1 MKVNTTEKTTL
12 RGELALI
19 VAVIINSFWGCFDAV
34 FWFRNFSNLQCA
46 LRILRSIS
54 MVNTWHL
61 DIPFSGSSGFKPDD
75 SSKKICSDISV
86 QFCSGI
92 LFWNSGGC
100 T

>member
-19 VAVIINSFWGCFDAV
+19 VAVIINSFGVV
-34 FWFRNFSNLQCA
+34 FRFRNFSNLQCA

-54 MVNTWHL
+54 MVNTWYL

-86 QFCSGI
+86 QFCSGV